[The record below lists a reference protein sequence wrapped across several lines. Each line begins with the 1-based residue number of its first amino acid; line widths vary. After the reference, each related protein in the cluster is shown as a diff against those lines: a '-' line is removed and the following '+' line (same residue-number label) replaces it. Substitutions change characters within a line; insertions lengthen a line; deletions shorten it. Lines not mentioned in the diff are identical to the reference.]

1 MVDKKGV
8 IPFFCPSDLIN
19 HFITI
24 SKIIIMQESID
35 NMDHIT
41 YQEELELQ
49 SKAVLIE
56 YILRLEFRLREYE
69 IFDSSQRPEELP
81 W

>member
-1 MVDKKGV
+1 
-8 IPFFCPSDLIN
+8 
-19 HFITI
+19 
-24 SKIIIMQESID
+24 MQESID

-41 YQEELELQ
+41 WKDELELQ
-49 SKAVLIE
+49 SKTVLIE